1 MLTSLEWEDYAYEVR
16 FEFLAINNVAEFEAF
31 LAGLRLVEA
40 LNAYPLQIYSDSHLV
55 IGQYQ
60 GLYKAK
66 NPTML
71 KYLQKVQRYL
81 SKKDKGKES

>member
-55 IGQYQ
+55 IGQEPHHVEVSP
-60 GLYKAK
+60 KSSK
-66 NPTML
+66 IS
-71 KYLQKVQRYL
+71 LQKR
-81 SKKDKGKES
+81 